1 VLSFA
6 TGALAFDAP
15 QTYAKGTLLLSPEV
29 SYGNQFNLENHH
41 MFSNAEYVNGGLRL
55 GWLPFE
61 PLGPG
66 PLFGA
71 LEIGPQ
77 VLYQQYFEPKGAYY
91 AGAGLALRYH
101 FLSLGRLVP
110 YVEAAGTAGGTNLK
124 VFEIDSTF
132 TFVVWGGLGASY
144 FVTDQTAIYAG
155 YRFEHVSNG
164 NTSDPNRGLEFNSG
178 VFGVSYFFK

>member
-1 VLSFA
+1 MLSFA
-6 TGALAFDAP
+6 TAALAFDAAK
-15 QTYAKGTLLLSPEV
+15 TYAKGSLFLSGEAG
-29 SYGNQFNLENHH
+29 YGNQFNLENHH
-41 MFSNAEYVNGGLRL
+41 VFSDVQYVNGGVRL

-71 LEIGPQ
+71 FELGPQ
-77 VLYQQYFEPKGAYY
+77 LQYQQYFEPKGAFYL
-91 AGAGLALRYH
+91 GAGLALRYH
-101 FLSLGRLVP
+101 FLSLGRFVP
-110 YVEAAGTAGGTNLK
+110 YIEAAGTAGGTNLK

-132 TFVVWGGLGASY
+132 TFVVWGGVGASF
-144 FVTDQTAIYAG
+144 FVTDQTGLYPG

-164 NTSDPNRGLEFNSG
+164 HTSDPNRGLEFNSG